1 MDDDDI
7 GQTMYSWIMDL
18 MPICRS
24 LTGLGVEKTLNYIK
38 NLLPDLDIKQVPSG
52 TKVFD
57 WTIPDEW
64 NISGGYISNVDGI
77 RLVDFED
84 SNLHI
89 MGYSEPVNMV
99 ITREELESHL
109 FYLQDQPTAI
119 PYVTSYYKINW
130 GFCLQ
135 YEKYL
140 QLGDGPFKVVID
152 SSLSPGSLTYAD
164 LVIPGSSKEEVLFST
179 YVCHPSMANNELSG
193 PVLAIALAKWLAAR
207 ENLRYTYR
215 FVFAPETIGAITYLT
230 EHLEHLKEHV
240 IAGWVLT
247 CVGDDRKFSYLESR
261 YADTLSDRVSRT
273 ILTETVTQFQKFTFL
288 ERGSDERQWCSP
300 GVDLPMCSIMRSK
313 YGTYAEYHTS
323 LDNLDFVSA
332 RGLQGSFE
340 VFTKCIGLLERNF
353 YWKAVLPGEPQLGK
367 RGLYENTSIKGSAEA
382 TRSMMNV
389 LAYCDG
395 SNDTI
400 DLARITGLD
409 TERVL
414 DLLALLS
421 SVRVITT
428 TD

>member
-1 MDDDDI
+1 
-7 GQTMYSWIMDL
+7 
-18 MPICRS
+18 
-24 LTGLGVEKTLNYIK
+24 
-38 NLLPDLDIKQVPSG
+38 
-52 TKVFD
+52 
-57 WTIPDEW
+57 
-64 NISGGYISNVDGI
+64 
-77 RLVDFED
+77 
-84 SNLHI
+84 
-89 MGYSEPVNMV
+89 
-99 ITREELESHL
+99 
-109 FYLQDQPTAI
+109 
-119 PYVTSYYKINW
+119 
-130 GFCLQ
+130 
-135 YEKYL
+135 
-140 QLGDGPFKVVID
+140 
-152 SSLSPGSLTYAD
+152 
-164 LVIPGSSKEEVLFST
+164 
-179 YVCHPSMANNELSG
+179 
-193 PVLAIALAKWLAAR
+193 
-207 ENLRYTYR
+207 
-215 FVFAPETIGAITYLT
+215 
-230 EHLEHLKEHV
+230 
-240 IAGWVLT
+240 
-247 CVGDDRKFSYLESR
+247 
-261 YADTLSDRVSRT
+261 
-273 ILTETVTQFQKFTFL
+273 
-288 ERGSDERQWCSP
+288 
-300 GVDLPMCSIMRSK
+300 MCSIMRSK